1 MESGHSKSQRAA
13 GGGHAAAG
21 AGMASDSG
29 FGVCS
34 RGLLRQKKE
43 ADHCTELERYLIL
56 ANFCIAAF
64 KKGRKEL

>member
-1 MESGHSKSQRAA
+1 
-13 GGGHAAAG
+13 
-21 AGMASDSG
+21 MASDSG

-56 ANFCIAAF
+56 AKFCIAAF